1 MNLGLD
7 IDGTIT
13 DDPIFFARICRE
25 VLRGG
30 EVHIVSSRSQEA
42 LQETIKELAEL
53 GITYTTVHLL
63 ARMSEAQII
72 CPHAGLDWYQRHQWL
87 KVDYSLTN
95 GLTHFVDDDP
105 KVLSLF
111 NRFAP
116 SIVAIDVNSREIL
129 LKYRR

>member
-13 DDPIFFARICRE
+13 LDPIFFAKICRE

-42 LQETIKELAEL
+42 LKETVKELAEL
-53 GITYTTVHLL
+53 GITYTTVYLL

-72 CPHAGLDWYQRHQWL
+72 CPHAELDWYQRHQWL
-87 KVDYSLTN
+87 KVDYAIAN

-116 SIVAIDVNSREIL
+116 SIAAIDVNNREIL
-129 LKYRR
+129 L

>member
-13 DDPIFFARICRE
+13 DDPQFFSKICRE

-30 EVHIVSSRSQEA
+30 EVHIVSSRSPEA
-42 LQETIKELAEL
+42 LQETIKELADL
-53 GITYTTVHLL
+53 GITYTTVHLI
-63 ARMSEAQII
+63 ARISEAQII

-87 KVDYSLTN
+87 KVDYALAN

-111 NRFAP
+111 NRFSP
-116 SIVAIDVNSREIL
+116 SIAAINVNSREIL
-129 LKYRR
+129 LKYLR